1 MQRRAAQWTVLAC
14 LAVGPSSWA
23 NEVGTPVAALM
34 LLQSVAQRQAL
45 PPEPQAFELD
55 DQSPTHDF
63 GQGPQPYVLIELP
76 PYREPYEVRL
86 WSEPKAKGYQS
97 VDQHTR
103 IVPRIFTLK
112 SDFSVARSYSG
123 SQLRDRN
130 GSPEKTVFM
139 NPKNQDERFIL
150 VYGDKNA
157 PPAELQRSEGKTVFV
172 GTGFFMD
179 GSDNRYTLHPF
190 DKGTLHMEAR
200 GLTPP
205 AK

>member
-1 MQRRAAQWTVLAC
+1 MQRRAAQWALLAC

-23 NEVGTPVAALM
+23 DEVVASAAAFM
-34 LLQSVAQRQAL
+34 QLQSVERQTL
-45 PPEPQAFELD
+45 PLEPKAFELD
-55 DQSPTHDF
+55 DKSPMHDF

-76 PYREPYEVRL
+76 QYQEPYEVRV
-86 WSEPKAKGYQS
+86 WNEPKAKGYQS

-130 GSPEKTVFM
+130 GSQEKTVFM

-157 PPAELQRSEGKTVFV
+157 QPAELVRSEGKTVFV
-172 GTGFFMD
+172 GTGFFLD
-179 GSDNRYTLHPF
+179 GTDNRYMIHPL
-190 DKGTLHMEAR
+190 DKGMLHVEAR
-200 GLTPP
+200 GLKPP

>member
-23 NEVGTPVAALM
+23 DEVGTPVAALM

-139 NPKNQDERFIL
+139 NPKNQDVSALRNYIVSNSEVKFHP
-150 VYGDKNA
+150 VGFQVSGVGKNRLDSG
-157 PPAELQRSEGKTVFV
+157 ELIKPVADDV
-172 GTGFFMD
+172 
-179 GSDNRYTLHPF
+179 
-190 DKGTLHMEAR
+190 
-200 GLTPP
+200 
-205 AK
+205 